1 MEEKMETWD
10 SALFTRALPDAAVCP
25 DRDDI
30 IIEFLIISGM
40 FLFVGLLMHMDD
52 IQPL

>member
-1 MEEKMETWD
+1 MEEKMENWD
-10 SALFTRALPDAAVCP
+10 SALFTRALPNAAVYP

-40 FLFVGLLMHMDD
+40 FLFVDFIDAHG
-52 IQPL
+52 